1 MKSFR
6 VVHRLSRRIRLVAP
20 ALSRQPERC
29 YILEILLRKHR
40 AVKDVRTV
48 PGIGSVTL
56 HFDPAQLPEERLL
69 AVVDA
74 VIGNIVVAGPRSGV
88 PGARSEP
95 ASSARDTASGVPGG
109 MTSASAPATPPV
121 IDGPAQECSAAI
133 EGRACAACALLIEMS
148 LQRDPRVDSAV
159 VNFAAGTV
167 TVTGHLPREG
177 LFAAVRKLGY
187 EARPMDTLAQR
198 RLLVERERARV
209 AEARERLIQAAWLTA
224 PVMIS
229 GMLMHRSP
237 ALRLAEFALSTAVV
251 FGSGSEIFKKAW
263 MLAKQREANMDTL
276 IAMGAG
282 AAYLYS
288 LPGVARMHH
297 HVYFESAAAIVA
309 FVLGGRYMEERAKGK
324 ASEAI
329 RKLIELQPETAI
341 RITGNGDETVAID
354 DVQLGDRLRVR
365 PGDKVPTDGVVE
377 EGASSLDESMLT
389 GESLPVSKGA
399 GDAVVGGCI
408 NDGNG
413 GFILR
418 VTAVGGD
425 TVLSGIVK
433 LVDHAQGT
441 KLPVQKFA
449 DRISARFVP
458 AVAGIGG
465 LTLAGW
471 LLAGH
476 PASSALAHAVA
487 VLLIACPCALGLATP
502 TAIMVDTGQAARR
515 GIYIRN
521 GEALETAATLNTLV
535 FDKTGTI
542 TEGKPVV
549 TDFLLVAGCDEAR
562 TFALVAGVEAHSE
575 HFLGRAISAWCR
587 ARAVTP
593 APTFDFEARPGRGVR
608 ALAHDSEI
616 LVGNAAL
623 LQVAGIDCSAQQEQ
637 AQAWAEQGK
646 TPVYVAIGG
655 ACVALF
661 AIADAAR
668 PGAKQAIALL
678 HRLGLQTVMATGDVE
693 AVANH
698 IAREVGIDRVIARA
712 TPGDKLEL
720 IRALQN
726 EGRRVGMIGDGIN
739 DAPALAAANVGF
751 AIGGGADIA
760 VESADITLVGGDI
773 ARVAGGIELSRKTM
787 GIIRQN
793 LFWALGYNVVA
804 IPVAAAGR
812 LNPMIAAAAM
822 AMSSVSVVTN
832 SLRLQR

>member
-1 MKSFR
+1 
-6 VVHRLSRRIRLVAP
+6 
-20 ALSRQPERC
+20 
-29 YILEILLRKHR
+29 
-40 AVKDVRTV
+40 
-48 PGIGSVTL
+48 
-56 HFDPAQLPEERLL
+56 
-69 AVVDA
+69 
-74 VIGNIVVAGPRSGV
+74 
-88 PGARSEP
+88 
-95 ASSARDTASGVPGG
+95 
-109 MTSASAPATPPV
+109 
-121 IDGPAQECSAAI
+121 
-133 EGRACAACALLIEMS
+133 
-148 LQRDPRVDSAV
+148 LQRDPRVDAAA

-167 TVTGHLPREG
+167 TVKGHLPREE
-177 LFAAVRKLGY
+177 LFASVKRLGY

-198 RLLVERERARV
+198 RLIVEREKT
-209 AEARERLIQAAWLTA
+209 RLADAKKRLFQAALLTA
-224 PVMIS
+224 PVMVS
-229 GMLMHRSP
+229 GMLMHQSP
-237 ALRLAEFALSTAVV
+237 VLRVLELGLSTAVV

-276 IAMGAG
+276 ISMGAG

-288 LPGVARMHH
+288 LPGVLRPHH

-341 RITGNGDETVAID
+341 RVGASGDETVAID
-354 DVQLGDRLRVR
+354 DVQVGDRLRVR

-377 EGASSLDESMLT
+377 EGGSSLDESMLT
-389 GESLPVSKGA
+389 GESLPVSKGI
-399 GDAVVGGCI
+399 GDAVVGGCL
-408 NDGNG
+408 NGNG
-413 GFILR
+413 GFIMR

-433 LVDHAQGT
+433 LVDHAQGA
-441 KLPVQKFA
+441 KLPVQKLA

-471 LLAGH
+471 LMAGH
-476 PASSALAHAVA
+476 PASRALAHSVA

-502 TAIMVDTGQAARR
+502 TAIMVGTGQAARR

-542 TEGKPVV
+542 TEGKPAV
-549 TDFLLVAGCDEAR
+549 TDFLLLEGRDEAG
-562 TFALVAGVEAHSE
+562 TLALVAGVEAHSE
-575 HFLGRAISAWCR
+575 HFLARAINAWCR
-587 ARAVTP
+587 ARAVSP
-593 APTFDFEARPGRGVR
+593 APTLDFEAWPGRGVR
-608 ALAHDSEI
+608 ALADDSEV
-616 LVGNAAL
+616 LVGNATL
-623 LQVAGIDCSAQQEQ
+623 LEAAGIDFRAQQDQ

-646 TPVYVAIGG
+646 TPVYVAIDGV
-655 ACVALF
+655 CVALF
-661 AIADAAR
+661 AVSDQAR
-668 PGAKQAIALL
+668 AGAKEAIALL
-678 HRLGLQTVMATGDVE
+678 HRLGLQTVMATGDVA

-698 IAREVGIDRVIARA
+698 VARQVGIDRVIARA
-712 TPGDKLEL
+712 TPADKLEL
-720 IRALQN
+720 IRTLQA

-739 DAPALAAANVGF
+739 DAPALAAADVGF

-773 ARVAGGIELSRKTM
+773 ARVAGGIELSRRTM
-787 GIIRQN
+787 SIIRQN

-832 SLRLQR
+832 SLRLQK

>member
-1 MKSFR
+1 MKHCR
-6 VVHRLSRRIRLVAP
+6 VVHRLSRRIRLVSP
-20 ALSRQPERC
+20 ALAKQPERC
-29 YILEILLRKHR
+29 YILEILLRKHG
-40 AVKDVRTV
+40 AVKDVRSV
-48 PGIGSVTL
+48 PEIGSVTL
-56 HFDPAQLPEERLL
+56 HYAPEQLSEERLL

-74 VIGNIVVAGPRSGV
+74 VIGNI
-88 PGARSEP
+88 
-95 ASSARDTASGVPGG
+95 
-109 MTSASAPATPPV
+109 ASAPPPAAV
-121 IDGPAQECSAAI
+121 PPAPTFDPDAPAQECNAAV
-133 EGRACAACALLIEMS
+133 EGMTCASCALLIEMK
-148 LQRDPRVDSAV
+148 LQRDPRVETAA

-167 TVTGHLPREG
+167 TVKGHLPREA
-177 LFAAVRKLGY
+177 LFASVKKLGY
-187 EARPMDTLAQR
+187 EARPMDTLTQR
-198 RLLVERERARV
+198 RLLVEREKARL
-209 AEARERLIQAAWLTA
+209 ELARKRLLQAAVLTA
-224 PVMIS
+224 PVMLS

-237 ALRLAEFALSTAVV
+237 ALRLMELALSTVVV
-251 FGSGSEIFKKAW
+251 FGSGGEIFRKAW
-263 MLAKQREANMDTL
+263 TLAQQREANMDTL

-282 AAYLYS
+282 AAWLYS
-288 LPGVARMHH
+288 LPGVARIHH
-297 HVYFESAAAIVA
+297 HVYFESAAAIIS

-341 RITGNGDETVAID
+341 RVTAAGDETVAID
-354 DVQLGDRLRVR
+354 DVQIGDRLRVR

-389 GESLPVSKGA
+389 GESLPVAKGV
-399 GDAVVGGCI
+399 GDGVVGGCI
-408 NDGNG
+408 NGNG
-413 GFILR
+413 GFVMR

-441 KLPVQKFA
+441 KLPVQKLA

-471 LLAGH
+471 LMAGH
-476 PASSALAHAVA
+476 PASRALAHAVA

-502 TAIMVDTGQAARR
+502 TAIMVGTGQAARR

-521 GEALETAATLNTLV
+521 GEALETAAKLDTLV

-549 TDFLLVAGCDEAR
+549 TDFLPVAGHDKDDEAHAL
-562 TFALVAGVEAHSE
+562 ALVAGVESHSE
-575 HFLGRAISAWCR
+575 HFLARAIAAWCR
-587 ARAVTP
+587 ARGVSP
-593 APTFDFEARPGRGVR
+593 APTSGFEAWPGRGVR
-608 ALAHDSEI
+608 ARAKGKRGEEI
-616 LVGNAAL
+616 LVGNAQL
-623 LQVAGIDCSAQQEQ
+623 LEAAGLDCTAQQAQ

-646 TPVYVAIGG
+646 TPVFVAIDG
-655 ACVALF
+655 AVAALF
-661 AIADAAR
+661 AIADR
-668 PGAKQAIALL
+668 PREGAKEAIALL
-678 HRLGLQTVMATGDVE
+678 HRLGLKTVMATGDV
-693 AVANH
+693 AAAANH

-712 TPGDKLEL
+712 TPADKLEL
-720 IRALQN
+720 IRQLQE
-726 EGRRVGMIGDGIN
+726 EGHRVGMIGDGIN
-739 DAPALAAANVGF
+739 DAPALAAADVGF

-773 ARVAGGIELSRKTM
+773 ARVAAGIDLSRRTM
-787 GIIRQN
+787 TIIRQN

-832 SLRLQR
+832 SLRLQRK